1 MRSNNKLKKTQETMK
16 MTKFYAPFAA
26 LLLAGAAFTSCSSDD
41 AKSEVVPANKNW
53 SLSIDGVAP
62 SLDTRMLNYNGVNQ
76 SVSSIWALGETMEV
90 YNITQGAT
98 FRGLLT
104 PKNGGAIQDFL
115 VTTPAGLTGS
125 FALNDVLKIYY
136 PKKNVS
142 YEGQNGIFEEIS
154 DNYDYSSVSVTITDI
169 DETNKALKATSAKGA
184 FAAQFVNLQALVK
197 FNFTVEG
204 EPLRVSYVN
213 VSGEDNNHQAALV
226 QKMDPQ
232 NDQAILGDIDINLPV
247 GEETDQVWAAIRANA
262 NVTLT
267 LTVQDTHGIS
277 WRAVTA
283 TPIQFQNGMFYEIN
297 VPLQP
302 VEEEYGTGSN

>member
-1 MRSNNKLKKTQETMK
+1 MK

-76 SVSSIWALGETMEV
+76 SVASFWALGETMEV
-90 YNITQGAT
+90 YNITQGST
-98 FRGLLT
+98 YRGLLT
-104 PKNGGAIQDFL
+104 PKNGNSVQDYL
-115 VTTPAGLTGS
+115 VTTAAGLTGS

-136 PKKNVS
+136 PRKYVT

-169 DETNKALKATSAKGA
+169 DETNKALKATSAKGQ

-197 FNFTVEG
+197 FNFTWEG
-204 EPLRVSYVN
+204 EPLQASYVK
-213 VSGEDNNHQAALV
+213 VSGVDNNQQAALV

-232 NDQAILGDIDINLPV
+232 TDQAILGDIDINLPV
-247 GEETDQVWAAIRANA
+247 GEETNEVWAAIRANA

-267 LTVQDTHGIS
+267 LTVRDDAGADYQ
-277 WRAVTA
+277 AVTA

-297 VPLQP
+297 VPLKKL
-302 VEEEYGTGSN
+302 YD

>member
-16 MTKFYAPFAA
+16 MTKFYAPLAA

-62 SLDTRMLNYNGVNQ
+62 SLDTRMLTYNGVNQ
-76 SVSSIWALGETMEV
+76 SVASVWALGETMEV

-98 FRGLLT
+98 YRGLLT
-104 PKNGGAIQDFL
+104 PKNGNSAQDYL
-115 VTTPAGLTGS
+115 VTTAAGLTGS

-169 DETNKALKATSAKGA
+169 DETNKALKATSAQGQ

-197 FNFTVEG
+197 FNFTANGAPVQATYV
-204 EPLRVSYVN
+204 RVS
-213 VSGEDNNHQAALV
+213 GRDNNQQPALV

-232 NDQAILGDIDINLPV
+232 TDQAILGDIDINLPV
-247 GEETDQVWAAIRANA
+247 GEANNEVWAAIRANA

-267 LTVQDTHGIS
+267 LYVRDAVGFT

-297 VPLQP
+297 VPLQRW
-302 VEEEYGTGSN
+302 EEN

>member
-1 MRSNNKLKKTQETMK
+1 MK
-16 MTKFYAPFAA
+16 MTKFYAPLAA

-62 SLDTRMLNYNGVNQ
+62 SLDTRMLTYNGVNQ
-76 SVSSIWALGETMEV
+76 SVASVWALGETMEV

-98 FRGLLT
+98 YRGLLT
-104 PKNGGAIQDFL
+104 PKNGNSAQDYL
-115 VTTPAGLTGS
+115 VTTAAGLTGS

-169 DETNKALKATSAKGA
+169 DETNKALKATSAQGQ

-197 FNFTVEG
+197 FNFTANGDPVQATYV
-204 EPLRVSYVN
+204 RVS
-213 VSGEDNNHQAALV
+213 GRDNNQQPALV

-232 NDQAILGDIDINLPV
+232 TDQAILGDIDINLPV
-247 GEETDQVWAAIRANA
+247 GEANNEVWAAIRANA

-267 LTVQDTHGIS
+267 LYVRDAVGFT

-297 VPLQP
+297 VPLQRW
-302 VEEEYGTGSN
+302 EEN